1 MRARHRRRP
10 LFVAAVGAIGVLYV
24 IAAMMLVF
32 AIVVALALV
41 LSGTVGR

>member
-1 MRARHRRRP
+1 M
-10 LFVAAVGAIGVLYV
+10 GTIGVLYV

-41 LSGTVGR
+41 LSGTLGR